1 MISQNKTLDIRFE
14 SLEADDESGSEEAS
28 GAQRGYLKCS
38 IRGTNNQLPIE
49 FHKFVY
55 LQLFNVKYKF
65 VHLQLLDYKFLFS
78 EKHIF
83 CKQERTKNQKK
94 YKSTA
99 VYGCMSLVSDLK
111 LAQEND
117 DLLSSRH
124 KYIFEVPHNM
134 QF

>member
-65 VHLQLLDYKFLFS
+65 VHLQLLDSKFLFF
-78 EKHIF
+78 EKHLLQVGENE
-83 CKQERTKNQKK
+83 KTKK
-94 YKSTA
+94 
-99 VYGCMSLVSDLK
+99 V
-111 LAQEND
+111 
-117 DLLSSRH
+117 
-124 KYIFEVPHNM
+124 
-134 QF
+134 